1 MTCSPCRQ
9 INNTVGGRI
18 PIYFVR
24 ARAYFK
30 FWVVKRPPDKADDEK
45 RFKSLT
51 KLPYLALPPIT
62 SRTIVIKSYI
72 TKMFSL

>member
-24 ARAYFK
+24 AR
-30 FWVVKRPPDKADDEK
+30 DKVGV
-45 RFKSLT
+45 
-51 KLPYLALPPIT
+51 P
-62 SRTIVIKSYI
+62 
-72 TKMFSL
+72 